1 MRQSY
6 RFVSVDDYM
15 CLAEQL
21 AETYKK
27 AKTELVQSL
36 SFTLMGVADCTKK
49 ILPDRSEHPIL
60 SSHHI
65 DPALQLP
72 VIGHSNT
79 YNYVGK
85 PSFET
90 VLRSFFGT
98 LPGSTNN
105 DEVFIPDAEV
115 GDPDI
120 NTAEDIL
127 AAKRLPAASTE
138 SVNEGDSFGIIYSSS
153 DGSEELDNRSDEV
166 HDGDGDD
173 DDEEEEEEEEYEDGE
188 QQEKNQIICIENTAK
203 NHEKENINEK
213 EETMRKQIEE
223 ELAKGLNPDAN
234 EFKPLEVVVPEHG
247 ELKSH
252 SEGNVEAK
260 TTARIVTAPVD
271 NIHLIGTASGKSY
284 AV

>member
-1 MRQSY
+1 
-6 RFVSVDDYM
+6 M

-49 ILPDRSEHPIL
+49 ILPDRSEHQIR
-60 SSHHI
+60 SSYHI
-65 DPALQLP
+65 DAALNLP
-72 VIGHSNT
+72 MIGNSDTH
-79 YNYVGK
+79 NYVDM
-85 PSFET
+85 SSIET
-90 VLRSFFGT
+90 MYRSMFGT
-98 LPGSTNN
+98 PLGSTSN
-105 DEVFIPDAEV
+105 DVVFIPDVEV
-115 GDPDI
+115 DDPDI

-127 AAKRLPAASTE
+127 AATRLPAVSIE
-138 SVNEGDSFGIIYSSS
+138 SVNEGDSLAMIYSSS
-153 DGSEELDNRSDEV
+153 DDSDELDNRSDEV
-166 HDGDGDD
+166 HDGDGNDD
-173 DDEEEEEEEEYEDGE
+173 DEEEEEEEEEEEYEDGD
-188 QQEKNQIICIENTAK
+188 QQEKNQIIRVENTAK
-203 NHEKENINEK
+203 NHEKENINDK
-213 EETMRKQIEE
+213 EETRRKQIEE

-260 TTARIVTAPVD
+260 TTARIVPAPPD
-271 NIHLIGTASGKSY
+271 NIHLIDTASGKSY

>member
-1 MRQSY
+1 
-6 RFVSVDDYM
+6 M

-36 SFTLMGVADCTKK
+36 SFTLMGFANHTKK
-49 ILPDRSEHPIL
+49 MLPDRSEHPIL
-60 SSHHI
+60 SSYHI
-65 DPALQLP
+65 EPALKLHM
-72 VIGHSNT
+72 IGNLNRH
-79 YNYVGK
+79 NYVGK

-90 VLRSFFGT
+90 MFRSYVDT
-98 LPGSTNN
+98 SPGSIKN

-120 NTAEDIL
+120 HTAEDIL
-127 AAKRLPAASTE
+127 AAKRLPAASIE
-138 SVNEGDSFGIIYSSS
+138 SVSEGDSLGVIYSGS
-153 DGSEELDNRSDEV
+153 DGSDELDSRSDEV
-166 HDGDGDD
+166 RDGEGDDDDDDD
-173 DDEEEEEEEEYEDGE
+173 DDEEEEEEEEEDEYEDGE
-188 QQEKNQIICIENTAK
+188 QQEKNLMVCLENTAK

-213 EETMRKQIEE
+213 DKTMRKQIEE

-247 ELKSH
+247 ELMSH

-260 TTARIVTAPVD
+260 TPARIVAAPVD
-271 NIHLIGTASGKSY
+271 NIHLVGTASGKSY